1 LLNEDG
7 SLGKWMA
14 LASVI
19 RWKGDEVLAL
29 PVSWYP
35 PTFDTEEA
43 AIAYAADA
51 AKAMIDEDRCKI

>member
-1 LLNEDG
+1 
-7 SLGKWMA
+7 MA

-43 AIAYAADA
+43 AIAYAAAA